1 MGNGIRQLLTT
12 FWIGGM
18 WVVGVLVAP
27 ALFGS
32 LDNALAGRLA
42 GKILGLMGWVG
53 IVAGSYLLI
62 WWLWVEGLRALRNGR
77 FWLVLLMLVCTLIN
91 QFAVFPIIAGLKP
104 AMVNASEGLFGGGFA
119 TWHAIS
125 TLIYFVQALL
135 GVAYV
140 WGEGGSR

>member
-1 MGNGIRQLLTT
+1 MGNGFRQLMTT

-27 ALFGS
+27 TLFDS
-32 LDNALAGRLA
+32 LERATAGMVAGR
-42 GKILGLMGWVG
+42 ILHLMGWVG
-53 IVAGSYLLI
+53 IVAGSYLTI
-62 WWLWVEGLRALRNGR
+62 WWLWAEGLRALRNGR
-77 FWLVLLMLVCTLIN
+77 FWLVLVMLACTLVN

-125 TLIYFVQALL
+125 TLIYLLQAVLGLL
-135 GVAYV
+135 YV
-140 WGEGGSR
+140 WGEGGR